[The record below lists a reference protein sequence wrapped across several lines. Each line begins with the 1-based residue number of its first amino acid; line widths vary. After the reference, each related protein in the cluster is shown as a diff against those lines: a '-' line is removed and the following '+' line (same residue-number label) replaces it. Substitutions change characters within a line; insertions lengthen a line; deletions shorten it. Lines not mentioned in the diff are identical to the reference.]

1 MSMLIAIFLNS
12 FNIPSFNN
20 QLGFRE
26 ISKNGIEL
34 SKKTNINKFA
44 TLDMGRTEN
53 MSVYLNTEI
62 IKIKKLDSLR
72 QSVTPPYIL
81 FTKKRVREKY
91 SEVQTWLNDKDGIR
105 NGKYEVYIIR

>member
-1 MSMLIAIFLNS
+1 MNINLNSRMILYIGILILLIGVVLGIRSVFKGEIRNSIIYVVMSMLIAIFLNS

-62 IKIKKLDSLR
+62 IKI
-72 QSVTPPYIL
+72 
-81 FTKKRVREKY
+81 
-91 SEVQTWLNDKDGIR
+91 R
-105 NGKYEVYIIR
+105 N